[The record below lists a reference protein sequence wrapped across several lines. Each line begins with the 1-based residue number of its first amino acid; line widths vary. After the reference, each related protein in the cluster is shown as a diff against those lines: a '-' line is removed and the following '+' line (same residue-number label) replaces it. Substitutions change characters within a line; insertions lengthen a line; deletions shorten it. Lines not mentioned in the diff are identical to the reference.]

1 MRRTLVALTL
11 LAVVGTLAA
20 GCGGGGSS
28 SGGSGPTSTAG
39 GQGGGNAVTID
50 NLAFSPKTLNL
61 KTGQQVTW
69 TNKQDIAHTVTVNGG
84 AFDHQMPPGATFS
97 FTFDKA
103 GSFPYHCTIH
113 PSMTATI
120 QVS

>member
-1 MRRTLVALTL
+1 MRRTLVVLTL

-28 SGGSGPTSTAG
+28 SGGGGSSSTGG

-50 NLAFSPKTLNL
+50 NLAFSPATLNL

-69 TNKQDIAHTVTVNGG
+69 TNKQDIAHTVTADGG

-97 FTFDKA
+97 FTFDRA
-103 GSFPYHCTIH
+103 GVSPTTA
-113 PSMTATI
+113 PSTRR
-120 QVS
+120 

>member
-1 MRRTLVALTL
+1 MRRTLVALTV

-28 SGGSGPTSTAG
+28 SGGGGSSSTAG

-50 NLAFSPKTLNL
+50 NLAFSPATLNL

-69 TNKQDIAHTVTVNGG
+69 TNKQDIAHTVTADGG

-97 FTFDKA
+97 FTSTRRGA
-103 GSFPYHCTIH
+103 SPT
-113 PSMTATI
+113 TAT
-120 QVS
+120 STRR